1 MEEEEIA
8 ISARDFTEEEM
19 EEFFLETIWE
29 ESY

>member
-1 MEEEEIA
+1 MEEEIE

-19 EEFFLETIWE
+19 EDLFLETIWE